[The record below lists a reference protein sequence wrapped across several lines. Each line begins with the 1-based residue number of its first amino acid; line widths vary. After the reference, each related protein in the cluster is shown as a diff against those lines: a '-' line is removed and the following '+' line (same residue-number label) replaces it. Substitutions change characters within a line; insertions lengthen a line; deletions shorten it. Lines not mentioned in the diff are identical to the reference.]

1 MSQNAGVMPCDVRGK
16 VIKNNMLRHGVF
28 LAKYHAGPWQ
38 MQKEDPAEAPLKTK
52 TSPMRALNDNFG
64 MVG

>member
-1 MSQNAGVMPCDVRGK
+1 
-16 VIKNNMLRHGVF
+16 MLHYGIF
-28 LAKYHAGPWQ
+28 LAKYRAGPWQ

-52 TSPMRALNDNFG
+52 TSPRRALNDNFG